1 MLIQC
6 PNCATKYNFP
16 EDKFK
21 KVGKVRC
28 TVCKEV
34 FELSTEHV
42 VESAPAPEPEPAPKP
57 RPEPRSGD
65 KADVDMSMLED
76 PFDDDKPGKEQKGE
90 SLFEMDGAGDSSVAD
105 EFNLDGDSDL
115 SFDIDGKKSKKR
127 KKGKK
132 KAKSGSSKKM
142 LIAVSVIL
150 FLLVAAAGVYF
161 FVPLDFLSATKEEAK
176 PEKVFTTEQI
186 KNFSLQDVRQ
196 YYVDNEHSGK
206 LFVIQGKVV
215 NNFSSPKELIKIE
228 ANLFDKNGVIVVSK
242 RQYCGNTVSLY
253 QLETLREKEL
263 ESVINNKV
271 GILTANTNIPPGGD
285 VQFVV
290 VFPSPPDSVEEFGVQ
305 VVEAKDPPK
314 K

>member
-34 FELSTEHV
+34 FDLSMDHV
-42 VESAPAPEPEPAPKP
+42 VDAPPSAQPEPAAPSQP
-57 RPEPRSGD
+57 APALED

-76 PFDDDKPGKEQKGE
+76 SFEGASSEDEEPQGRLFDMDDD
-90 SLFEMDGAGDSSVAD
+90 SDTSVSD
-105 EFNLDGDSDL
+105 EFSLDGDSDM
-115 SFDIDGKKSKKR
+115 SFDIDGRKSKKR
-127 KKGKK
+127 KKK
-132 KAKSGSSKKM
+132 KSGSSKKL
-142 LIAVSVIL
+142 LIVV
-150 FLLVAAAGVYF
+150 FLLLLLVAAAAGVYF
-161 FVPLDFLSATKEEAK
+161 FVPLDLPFMNKAEEK
-176 PEKVFTTEQI
+176 PEEVFTTEQI

-206 LFVIQGKVV
+206 LFVVQGKVV
-215 NNFSSPKELIKIE
+215 NNFTTPKELIKIE
-228 ANLFDKNGVIVVSK
+228 ANLYDKSGAIVVSK
-242 RQYCGNTVSLY
+242 RQYCGNTVSLF

-263 ESVINNKV
+263 ESVISNKV
-271 GILTANTNIPPGGD
+271 GILTANTNIPSGGD

-290 VFPSPPDSVEEFGVQ
+290 VFPNPPGSVEEFGVQ

>member
-16 EDKFK
+16 DDKFK

-34 FELSTEHV
+34 FELSPDHV
-42 VESAPAPEPEPAPKP
+42 VEQAPPRAPEPAPEP
-57 RPEPRSGD
+57 RSDG

-76 PFDDDKPGKEQKGE
+76 SFNDDTVEKGKKGE
-90 SLFEMDGAGDSSVAD
+90 SLFEMDGAEDSSVAD
-105 EFNLDGDSDL
+105 EFNLEGDSDL

-127 KKGKK
+127 KKGRK
-132 KAKSGSSKKM
+132 KAKSGSSKKA
-142 LIAVSVIL
+142 ITISSVVLL
-150 FLLVAAAGVYF
+150 FLVLAGAAVYF
-161 FVPLDFLSATKEEAK
+161 FVPLDFLSSAKEEAK
-176 PEKVFTTEQI
+176 PEEVFTTDQI

-206 LFVIQGKVV
+206 LFVIQGKVI
-215 NNFSSPKELIKIE
+215 NNFTTPKELIKIE

-263 ESVINNKV
+263 ESVISNKV
-271 GILTANTNIPPGGD
+271 GILTANTNIPSGGD

-290 VFPSPPDSVEEFGVQ
+290 VFPNPPDTVEEFGVQ